1 MNHKVINIDI
11 DYEKLGGKVG
21 NFQPTMTLYLPDN
34 SPEIDMAR
42 KRPTVII
49 CPGGGY
55 HFTSDREA
63 EPVALKFAAED
74 SNAIVL
80 RYSVAPRRFPTQ
92 IMEMAKVIAT
102 VRENAEQWNVDTDKI
117 VVLGFSAGGHLCAS
131 YGTLWNRDFVK
142 DLCGYTDG
150 EHTPNGMILCYPVI
164 TGMGNTHKGSFE
176 HLLGEGVSDAKLL
189 ELVSAERQ
197 VNEDT
202 PPAFI
207 WHTWSDPG
215 VPAARSIDMAAAL
228 TAQGIPTEMHLFPRG
243 PHGISLANDTVYKQC
258 PEGIEECREWIDLA
272 IRWLKNL

>member
-1 MNHKVINIDI
+1 MNHRVINIDI
-11 DYEKLGGKVG
+11 DYEKLGGKAG
-21 NFQPTMTLYLPDN
+21 DFQPTMTLYLPDN
-34 SPEIDMAR
+34 TPEIDAAR

-74 SNAIVL
+74 INAIVL
-80 RYSVAPRRFPTQ
+80 RYSVAPRRFPCQ

-102 VRENAEQWNVDTDKI
+102 LRENAEQWNVDVNKI

-131 YGTLWNRDFVK
+131 YGTLWSRDFVR
-142 DLCGYTDG
+142 DFGGYTGD
-150 EHTPNGMILCYPVI
+150 EHKPNGMILCYPVI
-164 TGMGNTHKGSFE
+164 SGVGETHKGSFQ
-176 HLLGEGVSDAKLL
+176 HLLGDKIEDDGLIEV
-189 ELVSAERQ
+189 VSAERQ
-197 VNEDT
+197 VGADT

-215 VPAARSIDMAAAL
+215 VPVGGSLAMATAL
-228 TAQGIPTEMHLFPRG
+228 NKQGISAEVHLFPRG